1 MSFFSYIKIIKMKK
15 RSLALC
21 SASLLALTVLPVFAA
36 DSSRT
41 VSGGIT
47 ANGTLEGYIDKS
59 VFSIELPT
67 ISEDTLDFIIDP
79 QDLLQEDSSAYPGAT
94 FYEGTGLYFQ
104 TSTNIYTEN
113 SAGITIVNKSSV
125 PITLSV
131 SASVDLSQEGVSLTN
146 DPDFTN
152 DAAPSVYLALTDG
165 IKPYPVDA
173 EKESVTMT
181 VTLDAVDESNY
192 EVIYDPVEGYSYR
205 LKPTTPVSEFNS
217 FTFHLTGGC
226 NKEADWDGYQD
237 VTAEMEVLWTIDTV
251 GTP

>member
-1 MSFFSYIKIIKMKK
+1 MSFFSYNKIDKMKK

-21 SASLLALTVLPVFAA
+21 AASLLALTALPVFAT
-36 DSSRT
+36 DSSKS

-47 ANGTLEGYIDKS
+47 AHGHLEGYVDMD
-59 VFSIELPT
+59 VFSVELPT
-67 ISEDTLDFIIDP
+67 IPEDTLDFIIDP

-104 TSTNIYTEN
+104 TSTNVYTEN

-131 SASVDLSQEGVSLTN
+131 SASVDLSQEGVSLTD
-146 DPDFTN
+146 DPEFTN
-152 DAAPSVYLALTDG
+152 DATPGIYLALTDG
-165 IKPYPVDA
+165 ITPYPVDA
-173 EKESVTMT
+173 EDETVTMT

-217 FTFHLTGGC
+217 FTFHVTGGC
-226 NKEADWDGYQD
+226 NKDADWGSYPDI
-237 VTAEMEVLWTIDTV
+237 TAEMEVLWTIDVADTL
-251 GTP
+251 

>member
-1 MSFFSYIKIIKMKK
+1 MSFFPYNKIKK
-15 RSLALC
+15 RILTLC
-21 SASLLALTVLPVFAA
+21 LVSLLVLTALPVFAA
-36 DSSRT
+36 DPAKT
-41 VSGGIT
+41 ASGGGT
-47 ANGTLEGYIDKS
+47 ANGTLEGYIDKN
-59 VFSIELPT
+59 VFSAELPT
-67 ISEDTLDFIIDP
+67 ISEDTLDFIMDP

-113 SAGITIVNKSSV
+113 SPGITIVNKSSV

-131 SASVDLSQEGVSLTN
+131 SASVDLSQDGVSLTD

-152 DAAPSVYLALTDG
+152 DTTPSIYLALTDG
-165 IKPYPVDA
+165 ITPYPVDT
-173 EKESVTMT
+173 ESETVTMT

-205 LKPTTPVSEFNS
+205 LKPSTPVSEFNS

-237 VTAEMEVLWTIDTV
+237 VTAEMEVLWTIDTA
-251 GTP
+251 GIP

>member
-1 MSFFSYIKIIKMKK
+1 MSFFFYNKMKK

-21 SASLLALTVLPVFAA
+21 SASLLALAAFPVFAA

-41 VSGGIT
+41 VSGGVT
-47 ANGTLEGYIDKS
+47 ANGHLEGYIDKN
-59 VFSIELPT
+59 VFSVELPT
-67 ISEDTLDFIIDP
+67 IPEDTLDFIIDP

-104 TSTNIYTEN
+104 TSKNIYTEN

-131 SASVDLSQEGVSLTN
+131 SASVGLSEEGVSLTD

-152 DAAPSVYLALTDG
+152 DRVPSVYLALTDG

-173 EKESVTMT
+173 KEESVTMT

-192 EVIYDPVEGYSYR
+192 EVIYDPVEGYFYR
-205 LKPTTPVSEFNS
+205 LKPATPVSEFNS
-217 FTFHLTGGC
+217 FTFYLTGGC
-226 NKEADWDGYQD
+226 NKAADWDGYQD

-251 GTP
+251 DTP

>member
-1 MSFFSYIKIIKMKK
+1 MSFFSYNKTKK
-15 RSLALC
+15 RILTLCSVSILAL
-21 SASLLALTVLPVFAA
+21 AAIPVFAA
-36 DSSRT
+36 DSSKT
-41 VSGGIT
+41 ASGKIT
-47 ANGTLEGYIDKS
+47 AYGTLEGYIDKS
-59 VFSIELPT
+59 VFSVELPT
-67 ISEDTLDFIIDP
+67 IPEDTLDFIIDP

-104 TSTNIYTEN
+104 TSTNVYTEN

-131 SASVDLSQEGVSLTN
+131 SASVDLSQEGVSLTD
-146 DPDFTN
+146 DPEFTN
-152 DAAPSVYLALTDG
+152 DATPGIYLALTDG
-165 IKPYPVDA
+165 ITPYPVDA
-173 EKESVTMT
+173 EDETVTMT